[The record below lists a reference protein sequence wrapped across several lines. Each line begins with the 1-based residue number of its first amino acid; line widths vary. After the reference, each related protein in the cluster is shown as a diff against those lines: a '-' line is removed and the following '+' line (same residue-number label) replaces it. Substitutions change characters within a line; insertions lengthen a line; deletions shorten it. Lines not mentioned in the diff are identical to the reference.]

1 MVSVQSMVCPL
12 VEPYL
17 RLLHHA
23 QLRMLGL
30 WHKDG
35 RCFARWCP
43 RSRRLLYLSLY
54 ILRDR
59 LKHILSPHC
68 RHVKG
73 HGGVKGAVRELVRR
87 AGDFRFVARLD
98 IASYYNSMQHE
109 TLMDLLVEAGV
120 DESLYSLVRQYLE
133 LPDLKHP
140 GRGMVAGGALS
151 PMMGAL
157 FLLPLDAAMYCHVFS
172 GKIHYVRYT
181 WTT

>member
-1 MVSVQSMVCPL
+1 
-12 VEPYL
+12 
-17 RLLHHA
+17 
-23 QLRMLGL
+23 
-30 WHKDG
+30 
-35 RCFARWCP
+35 
-43 RSRRLLYLSLY
+43 
-54 ILRDR
+54 
-59 LKHILSPHC
+59 
-68 RHVKG
+68 
-73 HGGVKGAVRELVRR
+73 
-87 AGDFRFVARLD
+87 
-98 IASYYNSMQHE
+98 MQHE

-157 FLLPLDAAMYCHVFS
+157 FLLPLDAAMHCHVFS